1 MNDINKLKYYKLID
15 NKDYYDYEIVGKVLA
30 QIEDILIKNDNIV
43 SKAILIDIIEQLK
56 DKYNK
61 VYYELLNDINSGIIY
76 QNN

>member
-43 SKAILIDIIEQLK
+43 SKAILIDIIEPLK

>member
-1 MNDINKLKYYKLID
+1 MNDIIKLKYYKLID
-15 NKDYYDYEIVGKVLA
+15 NKDYYDYEIVGKVLSL
-30 QIEDILIKNDNIV
+30 IEDILIKNDNIV
-43 SKAILIDIIEQLK
+43 SKAILIDIIEPLK